1 MDLPSRVDPTRHSGP
16 MTPTRGSHQRTTG
29 RLGAYAASLLLLAP
43 LTACG
48 TGDGEPAAEPPG
60 PARTSATA
68 GPAPSPNGDR
78 TDDPTD
84 APATGSTDA
93 GEDETGPGPEADLPP
108 VRDRVSLPA
117 LMREEVRGSGLRPT
131 RQLAETDRWTGYA
144 ATYQVNGATVSGE
157 LLVPKGRGPFPALV
171 LNHGYIDPDVYVLG
185 QGMSREQEWFAAA
198 GFVVLHTDYR
208 GHAGSDPVTE
218 QDRESRLV
226 YTRDAI
232 GAVKALERMPY
243 VDADRTAYVG
253 RSMGGGVTLNAIV
266 AEPDLVDAAVVFAS
280 VSSSFV
286 DNLRQFTEPN
296 RPDGARVLRPARHP
310 AEQPAFLRRALQPHL
325 LRPRRGPGAAP
336 PRHRRRH
343 LPDCLVAR
351 DRPAAHPRR
360 RRLHAG
366 GVAGGGARLRSAV
379 RRLDAPYR
387 RFLAPPP
394 RRLIRPALA
403 QVHRPADEPD
413 GETMMFQ
420 RPAVTSSGRPVKLP
434 RSAPRP
440 PAGTVTRITTTVLR
454 SRHGS
459 GPAGSPGRRRAGV
472 DLLRRAR

>member
-1 MDLPSRVDPTRHSGP
+1 

-93 GEDETGPGPEADLPP
+93 GEDEAGLDPEAADLPP

-117 LMREEVRGSGLRPT
+117 LMREEVRGSGLTTT
-131 RQLAETDRWTGYA
+131 RQLAETDNWTGYA
-144 ATYQVNGATVSGE
+144 ATYRVDGATVSGE
-157 LLVPKGRGPFPALV
+157 LLVPKGEGPFPALV

-208 GHAGSDPVTE
+208 GHAGSDPVSDR
-218 QDRESRLV
+218 DRESRLV

-232 GAVKALERMPY
+232 GAVKALQRMPY

-296 RPDGARVLRPARHP
+296 RPDGARAFYARHGTP
-310 AEQPAFLRRALQPHL
+310 QDDPRFYDGLSSRTYFDRVEVPVLLHHGTADDTCPPQWSRETDRLLTRAGADSTLVEWPGEGHAFGPRFGDSMRRTVAFLRRH
-325 LRPRRGPGAAP
+325 
-336 PRHRRRH
+336 
-343 LPDCLVAR
+343 
-351 DRPAAHPRR
+351 
-360 RRLHAG
+360 
-366 GVAGGGARLRSAV
+366 
-379 RRLDAPYR
+379 LDA
-387 RFLAPPP
+387 
-394 RRLIRPALA
+394 
-403 QVHRPADEPD
+403 
-413 GETMMFQ
+413 
-420 RPAVTSSGRPVKLP
+420 
-434 RSAPRP
+434 
-440 PAGTVTRITTTVLR
+440 
-454 SRHGS
+454 
-459 GPAGSPGRRRAGV
+459 
-472 DLLRRAR
+472 